1 MMLTL
6 TTDEVTQLTG
16 YKRACDQRRFLQAAG
31 LQYRLNKQN
40 RPVIARANAEKYL
53 GVGSGPQ
60 SSSAFTPNWSAMS
73 KKVA

>member
-16 YKRACDQRRFLQAAG
+16 YKRACDQRRFLQATG
-31 LQYRLNKQN
+31 LLYRLNKQN
-40 RPVIARANAEKYL
+40 KPIVSRANAEKYL
-53 GVGSGPQ
+53 GGTNGPQ
-60 SSSAFTPNWSAMS
+60 STPAFTPNWSAMT